1 MSERHGWFLRG
12 WGGSKRVESSASVC
26 CERTGK
32 MFAQRIICLN
42 TNYLI
47 SLLHKNFSVT
57 FGVALIVPS
66 LGLLISLIGAVCSN
80 SLALLFP
87 VIIEFLNETRDGK
100 RMSLLPALKN
110 GFVLL
115 LFIIGF
121 ASGAFESVKQ
131 IIDMYQ
137 D

>member
-1 MSERHGWFLRG
+1 M
-12 WGGSKRVESSASVC
+12 
-26 CERTGK
+26 
-32 MFAQRIICLN
+32 
-42 TNYLI
+42 
-47 SLLHKNFSVT
+47 
-57 FGVALIVPS
+57 PS

-87 VIIEFLNETRDGK
+87 VIIEFLNETRGDK
-100 RMSLLPALKN
+100 RMNALMTLKI
-110 GFVLL
+110 GFILVLFL
-115 LFIIGF
+115 IGF